1 MCHYCTL
8 WYIVPC
14 CSLSDLHP
22 GRTFNHFSPLGDCIE
37 ASGSVRDSIQ
47 GGGFPVGSSLDPSP
61 MSKDGV
67 FSNRVLP
74 SSSTLWGAEM
84 EASLRK
90 GELPLLAFNAF
101 CWWPCVLAGEG
112 SHYMHASKSLLSMW
126 FQTDLIAIWPCHVQK
141 AYQPHRQLM

>member
-1 MCHYCTL
+1 ML
-8 WYIVPC
+8 
-14 CSLSDLHP
+14 LA
-22 GRTFNHFSPLGDCIE
+22 SPPLASSIALLNTMRVNLQGE
-37 ASGSVRDSIQ
+37 AFQDNYSWI
-47 GGGFPVGSSLDPSP
+47 PTSP
-61 MSKDGV
+61 MSKDSGV

-90 GELPLLAFNAF
+90 GEPSLLAFNAF

>member
-1 MCHYCTL
+1 MGVGYPKMCHYCTL

-74 SSSTLWGAEM
+74 SSSGRQPKAKVQPALFGKY
-84 EASLRK
+84 L
-90 GELPLLAFNAF
+90 GLP
-101 CWWPCVLAGEG
+101 
-112 SHYMHASKSLLSMW
+112 
-126 FQTDLIAIWPCHVQK
+126 
-141 AYQPHRQLM
+141 